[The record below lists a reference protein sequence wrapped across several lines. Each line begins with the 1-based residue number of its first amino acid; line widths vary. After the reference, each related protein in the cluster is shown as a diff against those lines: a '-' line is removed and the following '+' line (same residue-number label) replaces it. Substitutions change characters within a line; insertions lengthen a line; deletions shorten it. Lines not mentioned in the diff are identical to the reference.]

1 MNKKALAVT
10 ISTALTATTIS
21 VTASVTIITR
31 YKTQFKSLSESMAC
45 LNKMRHDFDITLSPI
60 IISQTNRI
68 LRIVDDNDYD
78 IKQGFNTTLTIGL
91 IMRFQTAGITI
102 KVLKDLDDEVRKLI
116 SYTYMRYGVK
126 EQ

>member
-10 ISTALTATTIS
+10 ISTALTAATIS

-45 LNKMRHDFDITLSPI
+45 LNKMRHDFDITLSPV

>member
-45 LNKMRHDFDITLSPI
+45 LNKMRHDFDITLSPV